1 MSPVSYTYEPGASVF
16 VLIPGT
22 CPATFNA
29 AAATVN
35 RVEIKV
41 SQSLPVN
48 IVTTNYVVSVLA
60 DSSIRTVNEIDVF
73 VDKDTAVATAMARYH
88 TTFN

>member
-16 VLIPGT
+16 VLLPGT

-29 AAATVN
+29 EAAIVN

-41 SQSLPVN
+41 SQALPAN
-48 IVTTNYVVSVLA
+48 IVTINYVVTTLD

-73 VDKDTAVATAMARYH
+73 ADKPTAVSTAMARYFV
-88 TTFN
+88 TFN